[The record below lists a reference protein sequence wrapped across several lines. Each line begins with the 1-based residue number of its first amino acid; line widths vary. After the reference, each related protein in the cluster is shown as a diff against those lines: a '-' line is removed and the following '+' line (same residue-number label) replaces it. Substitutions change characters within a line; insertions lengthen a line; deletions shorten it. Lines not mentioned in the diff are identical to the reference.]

1 MSGISAN
8 TQNRA
13 CALMLLKLIAED
25 NEVAMQ
31 LFFGKEGRDY
41 TIENGYYTLQTQED
55 GTSYSLDFISPLA
68 YFCGMTSDKTT
79 ADMRSPGTENWNFV
93 QYNGKTLLRSY
104 QELLDES
111 VLSYPVV
118 FDYSGF
124 EDELKAIETV
134 CLEYFPEFA
143 VLTETQYDQMLKELE
158 DAGSQKIVEAL
169 QKQLDQWLSEN
180 PDWQ

>member
-1 MSGISAN
+1 
-8 TQNRA
+8 
-13 CALMLLKLIAED
+13 
-25 NEVAMQ
+25 
-31 LFFGKEGRDY
+31 
-41 TIENGYYTLQTQED
+41 
-55 GTSYSLDFISPLA
+55 
-68 YFCGMTSDKTT
+68 
-79 ADMRSPGTENWNFV
+79 MRSPGTENWNFV
-93 QYNGKTLLRSY
+93 QYNGKTLIQSY

-134 CLEYFPEFA
+134 CLEYFPEFTA
-143 VLTETQYDQMLKELE
+143 LTETQYNQMLKELE